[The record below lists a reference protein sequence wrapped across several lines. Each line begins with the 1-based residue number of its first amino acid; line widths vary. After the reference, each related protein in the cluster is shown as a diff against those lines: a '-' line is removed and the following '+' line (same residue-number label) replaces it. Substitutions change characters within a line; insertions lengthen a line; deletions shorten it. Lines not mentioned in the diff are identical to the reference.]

1 MTILAVRG
9 HEQALRNLRESSSS
23 SLLLVGPEGVGR
35 RRAAR
40 WLAAVLNCRAEA
52 AERPC
57 GGCDSCLRFETGHP
71 DYREV
76 AARATTSTGRR
87 DPKPEIRIGQLVP
100 RPGEDD
106 PLSRWLEQRPAF
118 RRRVGVIDGA
128 DRLTAAAANSFLKIL
143 EEPPSYATI
152 VLIAPSTRAVLPTI
166 ASRCAVVRFGAV
178 DTSGLGL
185 PGHPAHRLG
194 RPGPL
199 MQPAVDFAET
209 LAEVDAFA
217 RALGGSLEEAI
228 TAADALATHWQ
239 NSPAGNAAA
248 MTAAMTTA
256 TKSDSSSGD
265 AGSASGLTV
274 AGRDIGELLRERF
287 GELPGSARVRADDL
301 ILSAEEAIA
310 GYSPATLVLR
320 VLALELR
327 AALRT
332 AEPGVASTGAGGA

>member
-1 MTILAVRG
+1 MTSLAVHG
-9 HEQALRNLRESSSS
+9 HEHALHSLRELRSS

-40 WLAAVLNCRAEA
+40 WLAAALNCRTQAD
-52 AERPC
+52 ERPC
-57 GGCDSCLRFETGHP
+57 GSCDSCLRFDTAHP

-76 AARATTSTGRR
+76 AARATTASGRR
-87 DPKPEIRIGQLVP
+87 NPKPEIRIGQLVP
-100 RPGEDD
+100 RPGEED

-143 EEPPSYATI
+143 EEPPSYAT
-152 VLIAPSTRAVLPTI
+152 VLLIAPSTRAVLPTI

-178 DTSGLGL
+178 DTSDLGL

-199 MQPAVDFAET
+199 LQPAVDISDA

-217 RALGGSLEEAI
+217 RALDGSLEEAL
-228 TAADALATHWQ
+228 TAADALAARWQ
-239 NSPAGNAAA
+239 NPPGDGAGGRAAA
-248 MTAAMTTA
+248 
-256 TKSDSSSGD
+256 
-265 AGSASGLTV
+265 
-274 AGRDIGELLRERF
+274 RDIGELLRERF
-287 GELPGSARVRADDL
+287 RELPGSIRVRADDL
-301 ILSAEEAIA
+301 VLSAEEAIA
-310 GYSPATLVLR
+310 GYSPAALALR

-327 AALRT
+327 AAIRL
-332 AEPGVASTGAGGA
+332 G